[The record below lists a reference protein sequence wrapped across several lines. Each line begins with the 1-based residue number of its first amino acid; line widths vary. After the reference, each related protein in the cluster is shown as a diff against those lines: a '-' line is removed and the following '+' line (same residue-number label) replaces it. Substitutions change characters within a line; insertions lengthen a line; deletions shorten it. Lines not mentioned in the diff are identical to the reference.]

1 MRGSGRIFPSPAS
14 PCVRSISWARCAL
27 TLSSTSTAP
36 AMRTATSLILYNDAP
51 APMPFFQTL
60 YDYYTD
66 SPDLSPV
73 GALPTP
79 AGFGPNT
86 RTIMQVRITG
96 TQTSGPRLRRHGN
109 ARFRRLCYR
118 GLESADYQRYTWRRL
133 YKSSNGA
140 AEGICSDPGEA
151 HRAAAGV

>member
-1 MRGSGRIFPSPAS
+1 
-14 PCVRSISWARCAL
+14 
-27 TLSSTSTAP
+27 
-36 AMRTATSLILYNDAP
+36 
-51 APMPFFQTL
+51 MPFFQTL

-86 RTIMQVRITG
+86 RTIMQIRITG
-96 TQTSGPRLRRHGN
+96 AHTPALDFGVTATPG
-109 ARFRRLCYR
+109 FDD
-118 GLESADYQRYTWRRL
+118 SATGAWNPPIISWYTWRQL